1 MTRKLKKG
9 GYAAI
14 LSVIVIAAVVLLNM
28 IVGRLPEKVRRW
40 DLSGTQIYT
49 VGDTTKELL
58 ASLDKNVTIY
68 VVADPT
74 MVDDRITS
82 FVNRYADLSDHI
94 KAEAVDS
101 VLHPDRVKQLNAENN
116 TILVVCEDNGKT
128 ETIQMSDIIK
138 YDQMSYYYYGQTKE
152 TEFDGEGQ
160 LTSAVS
166 YVTNDVQKNIYV
178 TEGHGEV
185 ALGTLTSD
193 LLEKSGLTVN
203 TVNLLTGGGIPED
216 CELLLINA
224 PVSDLADDEKTMV
237 TDYLDGGG
245 KVLLIAGYSDKDRP
259 NLNAV
264 LNAYGLNMEHGLAAD
279 TKSCYQ
285 NNPYYIFP
293 TLVSGSEITNGID
306 RKSTALILQSSALNQ
321 LDTLPDGVTVEPFME
336 TTDGGMLVTESS
348 QTPGTYLLGATA
360 EKTLDS
366 GTARLT
372 VFGTPSLIDDGLN
385 STFSNLTN
393 LDLFMN
399 AVTANFEDVT
409 NVSMPSKSLEVTYN
423 TVTHGGMW
431 GIVFILVIPVATVAA
446 GLMVWLKRRR
456 L

>member
-28 IVGRLPEKVRRW
+28 IVGRLPEKVRQW

-58 ASLDKNVTIY
+58 ASLDKDVTIY
-68 VVADPT
+68 VVADPSA
-74 MVDDRITS
+74 VDDRITS

-94 KAEAVDS
+94 KVENVDS
-101 VLHPDRVKQLNAENN
+101 VLHPDQVKQLNAENN
-116 TILVVCEDNGKT
+116 TILVMCEDNGKT

-138 YDQMSYYYYGQTKE
+138 YDQMSYYYYGQAKE

-178 TEGHGEV
+178 TEGHGEA

-366 GTARLT
+366 GTSRLT

-409 NVSMPSKSLEVTYN
+409 NVSIPSKSLEVTYN